1 MKDKEVGQGDF
12 YKPRVVFPFVEA
24 GMGHI
29 APAHSLADA
38 FEKKYGAYTEVVRS
52 SFFNEQGNPRL
63 LAFEE
68 MLRKNVQAGNKSSA
82 FGFFQLSFMYTLG
95 CHLTSFFVMYCVRGA
110 VKHGLA
116 HMRELSPDMIVST
129 HYSTTYLAKR
139 AGGTKINALYV
150 PDAEIIPLCRYP
162 SDLVMISSENGYEYN
177 LSRFPR
183 RFNKNNL
190 CLVPFAIRKEAFA
203 CEGDKAAVREKLGLP
218 KDRFTVVLFDGGYGL
233 GNAGRV
239 AELLAKSDLPLT
251 VICICGRN
259 ERLYKRLKEITPS
272 PTVDFRPY
280 GFSDRVLEL
289 LSAADLFMG
298 KGGASSLAEACFFG
312 LPILVT
318 STANQMEK
326 HNAAQYTERV
336 GGALKICSPKKA
348 AEKVRELCLDRGQY
362 EALAEKARAAH
373 TRFGSEETADLLF
386 SRLCEKYPHLK
397 QFIKE

>member
-1 MKDKEVGQGDF
+1 MEEKTIGQKGF

-29 APAHSLADA
+29 APATSLADA

-52 SFFNEQGNPRL
+52 SFFNEEKNPRL
-63 LAFEE
+63 LAFED

-95 CHLTSFFVMYCVRGA
+95 CHLTSFFVMHCVPGT
-110 VKHGLA
+110 VKHGLR
-116 HMRELSPDMIVST
+116 HMREIAPDMIVST

-139 AGGTKINALYV
+139 AGGSKINALYV

-183 RFNKNNL
+183 RFNKDNL
-190 CLVPFAIRKEAFA
+190 MLVPFAIRKEAFD
-203 CEGDKAAVREKLGLP
+203 CPCDKMAARERLGLE

-233 GNAGRV
+233 GNAGKV
-239 AELLAKSDLPLT
+239 AELLSQSELPLT

-259 ERLYKRLKEITPS
+259 EKLYKKMQKITPS
-272 PTVDFRPY
+272 PTVDFRLY
-280 GFSDRVLEL
+280 GFSDQVLEL

-312 LPILVT
+312 LPMIVT
-318 STANQMEK
+318 SIANQMEK
-326 HNAAQYTERV
+326 HNAEHYTERI
-336 GGALKICSPKKA
+336 GSALRICRPQKA
-348 AEKVRELCLDRGQY
+348 VAKVFELYHDKAQY
-362 EALAEKARAAH
+362 EALASRAKVAH

-386 SRLCEKYPHLK
+386 HRLCEEYPHLK
-397 QFIKE
+397 QFMEE

>member
-1 MKDKEVGQGDF
+1 MKEQFENQEF

-29 APAHSLADA
+29 APATSLADA

-52 SFFNEQGNPRL
+52 SFFNEQENPRL
-63 LAFEE
+63 LAFEN
-68 MLRKNVQAGNKSSA
+68 MLRKNVQAGNKSST
-82 FGFFQLSFMYTLG
+82 FGFFQLSFMYALG

-110 VKHGLA
+110 VKHGLR
-116 HMRELSPDMIVST
+116 HMKEVKPDMIVST

-139 AGGTKINALYV
+139 AGVSKINALYV

-183 RFNKNNL
+183 RFNKDNL
-190 CLVPFAIRKEAFA
+190 ALVPFAIRKEAFA
-203 CEGDKAAVREKLGLP
+203 CEGDKMAAREKLGLA

-233 GNAGRV
+233 GNAGKV

-259 ERLYKRLKEITPS
+259 EKLYNRLQKISPS

-280 GFSDRVLEL
+280 GFSNQVLEL

-312 LPILVT
+312 LPMIVT

-336 GGALKICSPKKA
+336 GSALKICNPKMA
-348 AEKVRELCLDRGQY
+348 FQKVRELCCDVAQY
-362 EALAEKARAAH
+362 ENLAEKARAA
-373 TRFGSEETADLLF
+373 RPLFGSEETADLLF
-386 SRLCEKYPHLK
+386 LRLCEKYPHLK